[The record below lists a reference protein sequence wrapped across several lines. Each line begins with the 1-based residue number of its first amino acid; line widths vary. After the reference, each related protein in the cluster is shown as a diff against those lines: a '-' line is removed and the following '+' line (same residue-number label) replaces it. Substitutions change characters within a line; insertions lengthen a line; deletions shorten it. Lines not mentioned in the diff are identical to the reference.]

1 MAVKKTGR
9 KTVSGRKSDGQE
21 APGGILSYFRFGESY
36 TSLILGIV
44 VVIISTILLVSFI
57 RNYNIAKLGNQQPDI
72 SATKT
77 ENVNQQSKPGGSY
90 IVQEGDDLWT
100 IAEKIYNDGY
110 QWEAIA
116 KANNLSAPNELAAGK
131 TLQLPRVKAK
141 PQPTTIATVS
151 VAPTKAAE
159 PSGTIE
165 PKSTTQPSAIPTI
178 QVSPQQKKENIAGT
192 KYTIREG
199 DTLWDIAVRSYGDG
213 FKWVEIYRA
222 NATMIS
228 NPDLIY
234 TGSTISVPK

>member
-1 MAVKKTGR
+1 MAGKKTGR
-9 KTVSGRKSDGQE
+9 KSTSSRKSDGQE
-21 APGGILSYFRFGESY
+21 AANGILSYFRFGESY

-57 RNYNIAKLGNQQPDI
+57 RNYNLAKLSNQQPDI

-90 IVQEGDDLWT
+90 VVQEGDDLWT

-116 KANNLSAPNELAAGK
+116 RANNLSAPNDLSAGT
-131 TLQLPRVKAK
+131 TLQLPRVEAK
-141 PQPTTIATVS
+141 PQPETIATVS
-151 VAPTKAAE
+151 IAPTREE
-159 PSGTIE
+159 PLSSIE

-178 QVSPQQKKENIAGT
+178 QVSSQQKMENIAGT
-192 KYTIREG
+192 TYTIREG

-213 FKWVEIYRA
+213 FKWVEIYKA
-222 NATMIS
+222 NATLIS

-234 TGSTISVPK
+234 TGSVISIPK